1 MRLRAFEWLSRGGRR
16 LIWGGALLTLLVAAG
31 TTAIGDV
38 TDEVKRSQGERPESF
53 GLFAGPTAVL
63 TGNQLQC
70 GLVNQGEVCKDV
82 FDSPTGN
89 GGFWPTGSP
98 DGYIFNTGLQ
108 IAGII
113 GEDGGPWANDTVAGY
128 FFDARG
134 NQRSGTSLTDIF
146 VSTDPDD
153 AEAWPEE
160 ARVTNTDLF
169 DESLINRDDN
179 RFASQE
185 DSWVQYWEG
194 DPVRITNRQHP
205 MGITVTQ
212 RSLAWNFPSGNES
225 VLYFIYDFANVTD
238 DAGFQS
244 LNEAAFFGGDN
255 VLPVGGYGINEMFAA
270 FATDMDVSLA
280 AGENFSTAILPFDI
294 GLSYHGGFSAPDFIY
309 PPDLFFP
316 PFFTDAPGLIGVK
329 YLKSPVDPNTGEEVG
344 LTLFSNTQNPS
355 SPGAQFI
362 DPLGDKQLWRYLSG
376 RLDPSQG
383 DPPCNVEASIITADP
398 RTTVRPL
405 CFIFQQ
411 AADTRFYQASGP
423 FSVEPGDVGTI
434 VVAYIAA
441 PTVDVPEITAQSSP
455 NTNPPGVPSFHP
467 TFPSERACDANG
479 ANCVVSDPVNAVLPI
494 ELGAGWIGY
503 IDRNLENP
511 DAIELGANKVNQRNI
526 AVVPGSLLGRALVA
540 QTVFDSKF
548 LLGSAPDAPP
558 FYLIPGD
565 NKVTVIW
572 DESPTEQTGDP
583 FFVAASDPD
592 NALFN
597 PNYRQFD
604 VEGYRVWRGL
614 DPGTLELLEQFDK
627 AGSNFTDNTCET
639 VPATKDFYAY
649 AASDVG
655 DGYAAGEPCPYGA
668 DPFDVSINSEMVF
681 NNGSDGGSPGAG
693 VVRSAAG
700 PGVAVSVLNVIIDDD
715 AGPRRPATDTG
726 IPFSFVDS
734 SPLNNFTYWYAVSAF
749 DVNSQASG
757 PHSLRSLRN
766 AAATVPRA
774 SNSALQAGFDAD
786 VIISGD
792 DGVQLDLTQS
802 NIAPD
807 VDTGIFPGPQPPTS
821 SLDLLINPAPAEVA
835 DLLTSGS
842 LVGVFDSVT
851 AEDVSFGCA
860 VSGGNA
866 RGACLVVHMTFDN
879 GIEVTSTSLEI
890 ARTVWDSFGEDAT
903 VTGAL
908 GAGAYP
914 FDGERLAD
922 FGIPPDA
929 GAGVA
934 AGLTGTFDMT
944 ISDPAFLG
952 QRVRRFPTGR
962 YQPGGNRWF
971 DGTVE
976 VTPDPTRF
984 IGAGHIDGIDSVW
997 APIHHT
1003 DRFVGDPNGSGDS
1016 GGYPA
1021 SGNMQCFGYYMAILS
1036 RAADF
1041 QVTWGEGGAVTV
1053 RDITHNVP
1061 VDFKEAPQMSYGF
1074 LNTDG
1079 NGNGVLDW
1087 QDFDYIDVIRSS
1099 TVRGAPEGFCEFFDN
1114 GVTNPARSVLQAT
1127 ATIQPVS
1134 FEGVS
1139 PLAGDP
1145 MPALGNGF
1153 GMYINAERYIFLT
1166 DNLPASGTVWT
1177 YRTYNGRIR
1186 AQDPLTDDP
1195 SSYELRGGS
1204 GSNRSPA
1211 IPGLVFTL
1219 DVKEAGVSQVADFD
1233 LREVHTVPDPYLS
1246 TSQFDRSP
1254 TNKEI
1259 NFVNLPP
1266 EATIRIYTL
1275 TGVLVSIIDHDDSTG
1290 GGRARWDVRNR
1301 NNQFVASGVYFFH
1314 VVTPDKD
1321 EYVGKFTVVNFAGQ
1335 N

>member
-38 TDEVKRSQGERPESF
+38 TDEAKRSQGERPASF

-70 GLVNQGEVCKDV
+70 GLVSAGEVCKDV

-98 DGYIFNTGLQ
+98 NGYIFNTGLQ

-153 AEAWPEE
+153 AAAWPEE
-160 ARVTNTDLF
+160 ARITNADLF
-169 DESLINRDDN
+169 DESLIERDDN

-225 VLYFIYDFANVTD
+225 VLYFIYDFANVTT
-238 DAGFQS
+238 DAEFQS

-255 VLPVGGYGINEMFAA
+255 VLPDGGYTINEMFAA
-270 FATDMDVSLA
+270 FATDMDVTLN

-294 GLSYHGGFSAPDFIY
+294 GLSYHGGFTAADFIY

-316 PFFTDAPGLIGVK
+316 PFFIDAPGLIGVK
-329 YLKSPVDPNTGEEVG
+329 YLKSPVDPITGQEVG

-355 SPGAQFI
+355 SPGAQFV

-383 DPPCNVEASIITADP
+383 DPPCNIEASIITGDP

-411 AADTRFYQASGP
+411 ASDTRFYQSSGP
-423 FSVEPGDVGTI
+423 FSIEPGDVGTI
-434 VVAYIAA
+434 VVAYIIA
-441 PTVDVPEITAQSSP
+441 PTVNVPEITAQSSP

-479 ANCVVSDPVNAVLPI
+479 ANCAVSDPVNAVLPI
-494 ELGAGWIGY
+494 ELGAGWIDY
-503 IDRNLENP
+503 IDRNLETP
-511 DAIELGANKVNQRNI
+511 DAIELGENKVDQRNI

-548 LLGSAPDAPP
+548 LLGSAPAPPP
-558 FYLIPGD
+558 FYLVPGD
-565 NKVTVIW
+565 AKVTVIW
-572 DESPTEQTGDP
+572 DESPTEQIGDP
-583 FFVAASDPD
+583 FFEAASDPE

-604 VEGYRVWRGL
+604 VEGYRVWRGV
-614 DPGTLELLEQFDK
+614 DPGTLQLLAQYDK
-627 AGSNFTDNTCET
+627 AKSNFTDKTCET
-639 VPATKDFYAY
+639 VPATKQFYDYTSSLSA
-649 AASDVG
+649 G
-655 DGYAAGEPCPYGA
+655 FGYAAGEPCPYVA
-668 DPFDVSINSEMVF
+668 TPFDVPINSGMVF
-681 NNGSDGGSPGAG
+681 NNGTDGGAPGGG
-693 VVRSAAG
+693 VVRAASG
-700 PGVAVSVLNVIIDDD
+700 AGVAVSQLNVIIDDD
-715 AGPRRPATDTG
+715 AGPRQPATDTG

-734 SPLNNFTYWYAVSAF
+734 SPVNNFTYWYAVSAF

-766 AAATVPRA
+766 AVQTVPRA
-774 SNSALQAGFDAD
+774 SNSALQAIFDAD
-786 VIISGD
+786 VLISGD
-792 DGVQLDLTQS
+792 DGVALDLTQS

-807 VDTGIFPGPQPPTS
+807 VDTGIFPGPQPPTNA
-821 SLDLLINPAPAEVA
+821 LDLLITPPPAEVA

-851 AEDVSFGCA
+851 AEDVSFGCTA
-860 VSGGNA
+860 SGGNGL
-866 RGACLVVHMTFDN
+866 GACLVVHMTFDN
-879 GIEVTSTSLEI
+879 GLEIVSSSLEI
-890 ARTVWDSFGEDAT
+890 ARPVWDSFGEPAS
-903 VTGAL
+903 VAGPL

-914 FDGERLAD
+914 FDGERLAE

-934 AGLTGTFDMT
+934 VGLAGSFDMS
-944 ISDPAFLG
+944 ISDPSNLG

-976 VTPDPTRF
+976 VTPDPTTF
-984 IGAGHIDGIDSVW
+984 IRAGHIDGIDSVW

-1003 DRFVGDPNGSGDS
+1003 EQSSANLTPLANSGQI
-1016 GGYPA
+1016 
-1021 SGNMQCFGYYMAILS
+1021 QCFGYTMAILS

-1041 QVTWGEGGAVTV
+1041 QVTWGEGGTVTV

-1079 NGNGVLDW
+1079 NGNGVIDW
-1087 QDFDYIDVIRSS
+1087 HDFDFLDVIRQAS
-1099 TVRGAPEGFCEFFDN
+1099 TITNAFCSGN
-1114 GVTNPARSVLQAT
+1114 AATRSVLAAAAQ
-1127 ATIQPVS
+1127 IQPV
-1134 FEGVS
+1134 FLGGGLV
-1139 PLAGDP
+1139 GDP
-1145 MPALGNGF
+1145 MPATGNGF
-1153 GMYINAERYIFLT
+1153 AMYINGERYIFLT
-1166 DNLPASGTVWT
+1166 DNLPAAGTVWT

-1186 AQDPLTDDP
+1186 ATPGLSDDP
-1195 SSYELRGGS
+1195 SGYELRGGS
-1204 GSNRSPA
+1204 GSNRPPA
-1211 IPGLVFTL
+1211 IPNMVFTL

-1233 LREVHTVPDPYLS
+1233 LREVHTVPDPYLA
-1246 TSQFDRSP
+1246 TSQYDRSP
-1254 TNKEI
+1254 TNKTI

-1275 TGVLVSIIDHDDSTG
+1275 TGVLVSIIDHDDATG